1 MKTVSLSGSPRE
13 NVGKK
18 DAKKNR
24 MEGKVPCVIYG
35 GKEQVH
41 FSMDEKNF
49 KRILFTTD
57 VYIIE
62 FDIDGKKFRT
72 TLQDIQ
78 YHPVTDKVLHADF
91 LEVTQDIPV
100 KLAIPLT
107 ITGSAPG
114 VIKGGKLVQKMR
126 KLKVKGL
133 IDSIPDS
140 FPIDISKLDIGQS
153 IKIRDL
159 SFENIQILESP
170 SEVVVVVK
178 TTRAAAAGTGAEEES
193 AGEEAEKSE

>member
-49 KRILFTTD
+49 KKILFTTD

-62 FDIDGKKFRT
+62 FDIAGKKFRT
-72 TLQDIQ
+72 ILQDIQ

-91 LEVTQDIPV
+91 LEVTQDNPV
-100 KLAIPLT
+100 KLAIPVK

-114 VIKGGKLVQKMR
+114 VIKGGKLIQKMR

-133 IDSIPDS
+133 IDSIPES
-140 FPIDISKLDIGQS
+140 FPIDVSSLDIGQS
-153 IKIRDL
+153 VKIRDL

-170 SEVVVVVK
+170 SAVVAVVK
-178 TTRAAAAGTGAEEES
+178 TTRAAAAGTGAEEE
-193 AGEEAEKSE
+193 AEGEEAEKSE